1 MRLEELTW
9 PEFERVKKNVKAVI
23 IPVGSV
29 EAHGRHLPLGTDVF
43 APVEIANR
51 VDEKLKEKGVDVLVA
66 PPVWY
71 GHTFV
76 LNVYPGTINVSAD
89 ALKAYVAEILREFA
103 REGFRRLVLLNGH
116 GGNHSP
122 LVLASEE
129 VAEEFDVE
137 IWLINWWLDFREEI
151 LEVCSSQG
159 HAGEDETSVILAI
172 RPELVKM
179 EEARGERR
187 TRKVRVI
194 RRDIGFELFPDGVN
208 DDPRNASAEKGEA
221 ILERVSERIAELLVE
236 ANGEGR
242 RGD

>member
-9 PEFERVKKNVKAVI
+9 PEFNTVKEKVGAVI
-23 IPVGSV
+23 LPVGSV

-51 VDEKLKEKGVDVLVA
+51 VEKKLKEKGVEVLVA

-71 GHTFV
+71 GHTFT

-103 REGFRRLVLLNGH
+103 REGLKRLVLLNGH

-122 LVLASEE
+122 LLLAAEE

-137 IWLINWWLDFREEI
+137 VWLINWWLDFREEI
-151 LEVCSSQG
+151 LEVCSSQE

-172 RPELVKM
+172 KPELVKM
-179 EEARGERR
+179 EEARGKKR

-208 DDPRNASAEKGEA
+208 ADPRKASAEKGEE
-221 ILERVSERIAELLVE
+221 ILDMVSERIARLLVE
-236 ANGEGR
+236 ADEEGNGS
-242 RGD
+242 

>member
-9 PEFERVKKNVKAVI
+9 PEFERIKKGVKAVV

-43 APVEIANR
+43 APVEIARR
-51 VDEKLKEKGVDVLVA
+51 VDEKLKERGVDVLVA

-76 LNVYPGTINVSAD
+76 LDVYPGTVNVSAD

-103 REGFRRLVLLNGH
+103 REGFKRLVLLNGH

-122 LVLASEE
+122 LILAAEE
-129 VAEEFDVE
+129 VAGEFDVE
-137 IWLINWWLDFREEI
+137 VWLINWWLDFSEEI

-172 RPELVKM
+172 RPELVRM

-194 RRDIGFELFPDGVN
+194 RKDIGFELFPDGVN
-208 DDPRNASAEKGEA
+208 DDPRGASAEKGEA
-221 ILERVSERIAELLVE
+221 ILERVSGRIAELLVE
-236 ANGEGR
+236 ADGEGK
-242 RGD
+242 GS

>member
-9 PEFERVKKNVKAVI
+9 PEFNTVKEKVGAVI
-23 IPVGSV
+23 LPVGSV

-51 VDEKLKEKGVDVLVA
+51 VEKKLKEKGVEVLVA

-71 GHTFV
+71 GHTFT

-103 REGFRRLVLLNGH
+103 REGLKRLVLLNGH

-122 LVLASEE
+122 LLLAAEE

-137 IWLINWWLDFREEI
+137 VWLINWWLDFREEI

-172 RPELVKM
+172 KPELVKM
-179 EEARGERR
+179 EEARGKKR

-194 RRDIGFELFPDGVN
+194 RRDIGFKLFPDGVN
-208 DDPRNASAEKGEA
+208 ADPRKASAEKGEE
-221 ILERVSERIAELLVE
+221 ILDMVSERIARLLVE
-236 ANGEGR
+236 ADEEGNGS
-242 RGD
+242 

>member
-1 MRLEELTW
+1 MLLENVTW
-9 PEFERVKKNVKAVI
+9 PEFEEAKKRIDTVI

-43 APVEIANR
+43 APLEIAKR
-51 VDEKLKEKGVDVLVA
+51 IEEKLRKMGKDVIIA

-71 GHTFV
+71 GHSFV
-76 LNVYPGTINVSAD
+76 LDVYPGTINVSAD
-89 ALKAYVAEILREFA
+89 AFKAYTAEILREFA

-122 LVLASEE
+122 LILAAEE
-129 VAEEFDVE
+129 VAGEFDVE
-137 IWLINWWLDFREEI
+137 VWLIDWWIDFRKEI

-179 EEARGERR
+179 ENAVGEKREE
-187 TRKVRVI
+187 KVRVI
-194 RRDIGFELFPDGVN
+194 RKDIGFELFPEGVN
-208 DDPRNASAEKGEA
+208 DDPRGASREKGEA
-221 ILERVSERIAELLVE
+221 ILEKVSEGIVKLLVGKDE
-236 ANGEGR
+236 
-242 RGD
+242 

>member
-1 MRLEELTW
+1 MVRAHIRPGRL
-9 PEFERVKKNVKAVI
+9 
-23 IPVGSV
+23 
-29 EAHGRHLPLGTDVF
+29 
-43 APVEIANR
+43 
-51 VDEKLKEKGVDVLVA
+51 
-66 PPVWY
+66 
-71 GHTFV
+71 
-76 LNVYPGTINVSAD
+76 PGDDKAD

-122 LVLASEE
+122 LILAAEE
-129 VAEEFDVE
+129 VAGEFDVE
-137 IWLINWWLDFREEI
+137 VWLIDWWIDFREEI

-172 RPELVKM
+172 RPELVRM
-179 EEARGERR
+179 EEAKGERR
-187 TRKVRVI
+187 TKKVRVI

>member
-9 PEFERVKKNVKAVI
+9 PEFNTVKEKVGAVI
-23 IPVGSV
+23 LPVGSV

-51 VDEKLKEKGVDVLVA
+51 VEKKLKEKGVEVLVA

-71 GHTFV
+71 GHTFT

-103 REGFRRLVLLNGH
+103 REGLKRLVLLNGH

-122 LVLASEE
+122 LLLAAEE

-137 IWLINWWLDFREEI
+137 VWLINWWLDFREEI

-172 RPELVKM
+172 KPELVKM
-179 EEARGERR
+179 EEARGKKR

-208 DDPRNASAEKGEA
+208 ADPRKASAEKGEE
-221 ILERVSERIAELLVE
+221 ILDRVSEGIARLLVKADE
-236 ANGEGR
+236 EGK
-242 RGD
+242 GS